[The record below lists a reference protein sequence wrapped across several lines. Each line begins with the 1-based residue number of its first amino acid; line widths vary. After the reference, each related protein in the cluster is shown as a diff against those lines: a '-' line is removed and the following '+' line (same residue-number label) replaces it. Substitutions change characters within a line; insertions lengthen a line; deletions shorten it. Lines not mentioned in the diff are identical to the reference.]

1 MLLPSGEF
9 LILSIQFY
17 RIVCYAAMAA
27 ASAAI
32 EKKHHGKCQYML
44 DSFELCTIS
53 FWCRTT
59 WRLPHRIISTHKSKH
74 VRKALSFVGKRK
86 IVRKKV

>member
-32 EKKHHGKCQYML
+32 EEKNTMANVNIC
-44 DSFELCTIS
+44 
-53 FWCRTT
+53 
-59 WRLPHRIISTHKSKH
+59 
-74 VRKALSFVGKRK
+74 
-86 IVRKKV
+86 